1 MRKAA
6 IEAVAAMVQDEE
18 DALALEAFLGHFR
31 GRIVETGSDREAP
44 VCLAALHLLHLLLQH
59 GLVSLQQLLPV
70 MRCAPCPPQPRARA
84 RGCLVLRRGG
94 GTRGRR
100 ALVAC
105 MLWMSVRLHVCSSR
119 LCRCTACSS
128 GMCGACVAPLFQ
140 EWRCDSAA
148 WTCRH
153 MVQFAVPVP
162 SGSSDLT

>member
-70 MRCAPCPPQPRARA
+70 MRCAPCQTLARARA
-84 RGCLVLRRGG
+84 RLF
-94 GTRGRR
+94 GTAPWMWPAWR
-100 ALVAC
+100 ALVSC
-105 MLWMSVRLHVCSSR
+105 MLWMSVCLRVCSSR
-119 LCRCTACSS
+119 SCQCRGCSS
-128 GMCGACVAPLFQ
+128 GMCGACVAPF
-140 EWRCDSAA
+140 
-148 WTCRH
+148 
-153 MVQFAVPVP
+153 F
-162 SGSSDLT
+162 

>member
-70 MRCAPCPPQPRARA
+70 MRCAPCQTLLHARA
-84 RGCLVLRRGG
+84 SVWCCAVDV
-94 GTRGRR
+94 
-100 ALVAC
+100 ALVAGVAC
-105 MLWMSVRLHVCSSR
+105 LGITHAMDECVPSR
-119 LCRCTACSS
+119 
-128 GMCGACVAPLFQ
+128 
-140 EWRCDSAA
+140 
-148 WTCRH
+148 
-153 MVQFAVPVP
+153 VQQSLVPV
-162 SGSSDLT
+162 